1 LKRSGARRDWAEVVR
16 LAGPLSARS
25 ADVNFDYGLAL
36 AHLEQWSAAR
46 AALISGRRQCPRQK
60 RFPNELAGVAFEQK
74 RYPEAAAWL
83 QKSLKIEPGDSY
95 ANNFAATVYDLMGN
109 LDAALKYWNR
119 VQKPC
124 IAALHFDPQLRL
136 QRQILDRSFAF
147 SPAAVLNRP
156 EYEATESRLRSLGI
170 FPSYTIALNAR
181 TDGEFDAEFRTIEQ
195 NGFGSTRLEAIVST
209 FSGAAYE
216 TIYPSYLNARG
227 SATNLQSLL
236 RWDSEKRRAWLSVSA
251 PLYARSDWRWQISAD
266 ARNENW
272 VIRRSFTGDAP
283 TLGPLNLELGSI
295 TAAVTAIPSGH
306 LQWSTA
312 AELSHRTFRNV
323 IESSALNPELT
334 SHGYEF
340 KYRAVI
346 EDKVFAVPE
355 RRFSV
360 TAEASSETARLWS
373 SSAHFFEKLE
383 GSALARWFPL
393 AQADTDEQCILW
405 NACAMIRSFALR
417 SSPVR
422 CKKAPPL
429 PG

>member
-1 LKRSGARRDWAEVVR
+1 
-16 LAGPLSARS
+16 
-25 ADVNFDYGLAL
+25 
-36 AHLEQWSAAR
+36 
-46 AALISGRRQCPRQK
+46 
-60 RFPNELAGVAFEQK
+60 
-74 RYPEAAAWL
+74 
-83 QKSLKIEPGDSY
+83 
-95 ANNFAATVYDLMGN
+95 
-109 LDAALKYWNR
+109 
-119 VQKPC
+119 
-124 IAALHFDPQLRL
+124 
-136 QRQILDRSFAF
+136 
-147 SPAAVLNRP
+147 
-156 EYEATESRLRSLGI
+156 
-170 FPSYTIALNAR
+170 
-181 TDGEFDAEFRTIEQ
+181 
-195 NGFGSTRLEAIVST
+195 
-209 FSGAAYE
+209 
-216 TIYPSYLNARG
+216 
-227 SATNLQSLL
+227 
-236 RWDSEKRRAWLSVSA
+236 
-251 PLYARSDWRWQISAD
+251 
-266 ARNENW
+266 